1 MTKGLMVGLSVC
13 EKKISILISFF
24 EITLGMLKFA
34 HINLICVCVLN
45 CFCLILAVLKNFC

>member
-24 EITLGMLKFA
+24 EITLGMLKLLT
-34 HINLICVCVLN
+34 LISFVFV
-45 CFCLILAVLKNFC
+45 F